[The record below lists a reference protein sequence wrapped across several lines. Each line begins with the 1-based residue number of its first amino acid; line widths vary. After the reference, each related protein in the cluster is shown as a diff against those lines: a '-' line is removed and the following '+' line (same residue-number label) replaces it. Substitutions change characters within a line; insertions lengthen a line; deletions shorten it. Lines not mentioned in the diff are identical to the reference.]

1 MNKSLKT
8 IQNKKRYLH
17 HLNSNFDSAICCS
30 GLSHRCQ
37 WNRCLIGHG
46 RQRNGNNEGDKTTS
60 DSQWSLLHLDLK
72 KNSWIPFKNS
82 WLCFNFHSVRDLHF
96 FPKIQLWFHKKIVDF
111 FGWKTCENVVVWDFL
126 AVDNFDFTKKIWV
139 KNSWK
144 CWGFVKIEFLDKNLT
159 FRIMCTTYLGF
170 VELLGCAIP
179 FLTSSVS

>member
-1 MNKSLKT
+1 MHIHHLFLSHFAEFETWKEGKCMNKSLKT

-72 KNSWIPFKNS
+72 KKKNQEFLS
-82 WLCFNFHSVRDLHF
+82 IQFPHSSKSSF
-96 FPKIQLWFHKKIVDF
+96 FVKKF
-111 FGWKTCENVVVWDFL
+111 
-126 AVDNFDFTKKIWV
+126 NFDFPRKLSIFLGEKLV
-139 KNSWK
+139 KMLWF
-144 CWGFVKIEFLDKNLT
+144 WT
-159 FRIMCTTYLGF
+159 F
-170 VELLGCAIP
+170 
-179 FLTSSVS
+179 